1 MTESVTSKGAL
12 IVTDPDGRICFWS
25 HAAEDLLGWPALETV
40 GCSFEDFLAPS
51 TATAEAARVVLEERR
66 FRRKD
71 GSEVVRWLQSTPVA
85 NDAGMR
91 YAVMHFV
98 RETKSDA
105 EGKAIADST
114 VPSVT
119 VARKQLHDFNNL
131 LTSIH
136 ACLELALRYEVP
148 PRVASLLKSA
158 HECSL
163 KAADLA
169 NDIRRTTKA
178 PGTQE
183 GTPASSSM
191 AKPTPANTA
200 SPHEPLK
207 LEGTERILIVED
219 DGNTRMLMRAVL
231 AYRGYKVMEAG
242 DGKEA
247 LARQAEAEQP
257 FDLAVLDINLPGM
270 DGPEVLKHLRRKWPH
285 LRAMF
290 LSGNIED
297 LPSNSSANDP
307 NTPALAKP
315 FSNLELLQAVR
326 KLLNQPVPATAQE

>member
-1 MTESVTSKGAL
+1 MIESVSSKGAL
-12 IVTDPDGRICFWS
+12 IVTDPDGRISFWS

-40 GCSFEDFLAPS
+40 GCSFEDFQAS
-51 TATAEAARVVLEERR
+51 SSGTAEPARAVLEERR
-66 FRRKD
+66 FRCKD

-85 NDAGMR
+85 NDAGMQ

-98 RETKSDA
+98 RETKGDS
-105 EGKAIADST
+105 EGKAGVESA

-169 NDIRRTTKA
+169 NDIRRATKA
-178 PGTQE
+178 PGTQ
-183 GTPASSSM
+183 GATPASSSTTNP
-191 AKPTPANTA
+191 APAGTTPA
-200 SPHEPLK
+200 HEPLR

-231 AYRGYKVMEAG
+231 AYRGYKVTEAG
-242 DGKEA
+242 DGNEA
-247 LARQAEAEQP
+247 LARQEEAEHP
-257 FDLAVLDINLPGM
+257 FDLAVLDINMPGM
-270 DGPEVLKHLRRKWPH
+270 DGPEVLKRLRQKWPH

-297 LPSNSSANDP
+297 LPPDSSAMDP

-315 FSNLELLQAVR
+315 FSNLDLLQAVR
-326 KLLNQPVPATAQE
+326 KLLNQPTPKTVQE